1 LLCQEFSKKSH
12 QKQDD
17 GDHDCRGTKIHFE
30 RVDQEIVFFQ
40 YIIISYSIQESIGKQ
55 IQKECGKIFPLQNV
69 LIKKFKLI
77 KKPKFDLTKLMELY
91 QERPEQEKKEKKG
104 DDNAEEKP
112 SNLLKK

>member
-1 LLCQEFSKKSH
+1 MLCQEFPNQSH
-12 QKQDD
+12 QKEDD
-17 GDHDCRGTKIHFE
+17 GNHDCRGIKIHFE

-69 LIKKFKLI
+69 LIKKFKLL

-104 DDNAEEKP
+104 DEKNEEKP
-112 SNLLKK
+112 ANLLKK